1 MTPDGLRRPF
11 PQPSLTVFVI
21 LQVLDILTTL
31 MGIRMGAHEA
41 SIFVGRLMNA
51 GPVGGLLLSKI
62 FAVFLVASALRF
74 KRPRLVVFLNYWF
87 AAVITWNLAM
97 ILIAQLR

>member
-1 MTPDGLRRPF
+1 MTPPWVGRPF
-11 PQPSLTVFVI
+11 PQPSLTVFVV

-31 MGIRMGAHEA
+31 MGINMGAQEA
-41 SIFVGRLMNA
+41 SVFVGQLMHA

-62 FAVFLVASALRF
+62 FAVFLVAAALKF

-97 ILIAQLR
+97 IAIAQLR

>member
-1 MTPDGLRRPF
+1 MTPPAVGRPF

-21 LQVLDILTTL
+21 LQVLDVITTL
-31 MGIRMGAHEA
+31 MGIHMGAREA
-41 SIFVGRLMNA
+41 SIFVGQLMSA

-62 FAVFLVASALRF
+62 FAVFLVASALKF

-97 ILIAQLR
+97 IVITQLR